1 MVDTIISSM
10 MFEIKI
16 SNIME
21 KLFYLY
27 KIIEN
32 LQDFSNIIVLSK
44 AVICCQLFN
53 NYL

>member
-32 LQDFSNIIVLSK
+32 FIFDYIKEYRI
-44 AVICCQLFN
+44 
-53 NYL
+53 